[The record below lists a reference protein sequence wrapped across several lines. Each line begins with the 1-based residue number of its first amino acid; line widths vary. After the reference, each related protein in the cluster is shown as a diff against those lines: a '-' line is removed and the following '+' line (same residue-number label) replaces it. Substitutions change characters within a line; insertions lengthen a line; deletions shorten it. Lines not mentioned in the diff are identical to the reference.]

1 MRVAFSVEQA
11 GCESCA
17 KLIGAALG
25 QVGEVESIAVD
36 ADADAATVVLSGV
49 AGRDEVDAALEEASA
64 GAGHAYSVEAGSWN
78 PLG

>member
-1 MRVAFSVEQA
+1 MRIAFTVEQA

-17 KLIGAALG
+17 ERIGAALG
-25 QVGEVESIAVD
+25 QVATVESIAVD
-36 ADADAATVVLSGV
+36 ADADAATVVLSGA
-49 AGRDEVDAALEEASA
+49 AGRDAVDAALEQASA